1 MHAGCQERYKHSVP
15 PARALDGA
23 YACRINITFRFFRPD
38 FAPTRVPRCACGVP
52 AVLRP
57 DAKLRAGA
65 MRYWWAC
72 GGQDGPGC
80 GLWKVMDV
88 RAEGRGPFA
97 MDVDVRT
104 EEGGPRE
111 AGADE
116 EGERSTEWERVT
128 ELQGKEEP
136 DGQDNITVAV

>member
-1 MHAGCQERYKHSVP
+1 
-15 PARALDGA
+15 
-23 YACRINITFRFFRPD
+23 
-38 FAPTRVPRCACGVP
+38 
-52 AVLRP
+52 
-57 DAKLRAGA
+57 

-80 GLWKVMDV
+80 GFWKVMDV

-116 EGERSTEWERVT
+116 EDERSTEWERVT